1 MTKIGINSF
10 NLNSSN
16 KKLAIIGL
24 TAVCLTIILTGQV
37 QDISYILRSC

>member
-1 MTKIGINSF
+1 MTKIGINGF

-24 TAVCLTIILTGQV
+24 TAICLTIILTGQV
-37 QDISYILRSC
+37 NEISYIIRPC